1 MVTEEEVPM
10 EVTEPSTIS
19 RPAPA
24 AEVVRTSIPQPSKF
38 TGRIPSGEWA
48 KEQLLLLEDEPFH
61 LVSLSDSEDYESVKE
76 RLRERFTPDGN
87 AIEW

>member
-48 KEQLLLLEDEPFH
+48 KEQLLLL
-61 LVSLSDSEDYESVKE
+61 
-76 RLRERFTPDGN
+76 
-87 AIEW
+87 